1 MEGASELQGAGSWLG
16 SWLVCS
22 LGMESRIRALFTSLI
37 FHALLPDVTCFS
49 IYFSSCLVFF
59 ALLSNFLLSPF
70 SLCLFCSHRDVSD
83 AAGPPWPSRLR
94 TPPCWAPWLW
104 GAATTPTT
112 TWNAS
117 SWTSSN
123 GHAPPRAS
131 VRLSHGWVGSSHLP
145 RPHVAF
151 LQLLLSHLLSPPLPY
166 FSFLDFFSLSP
177 CLSSLCI
184 VPVWTVSCFL
194 FLLNFSFLPA
204 GHPGPMPPHG
214 MRGPPPLM
222 PPHGYTGPPRPPPYG
237 YQRGPLPPPRPTP
250 RPPVPPRGPLRGP
263 LPQWFLIAFPPVIAS
278 QYLFT
283 SLDQSELL

>member
-1 MEGASELQGAGSWLG
+1 
-16 SWLVCS
+16 
-22 LGMESRIRALFTSLI
+22 MESRIRALFTSLI

-49 IYFSSCLVFF
+49 IFFSSCLVFF

-70 SLCLFCSHRDVSD
+70 SLCLFCSYRDVSD
-83 AAGPPWPSRLR
+83 AAGPPWPSWLR

-131 VRLSHGWVGSSHLP
+131 VRLSHGWVGCSHLP
-145 RPHVAF
+145 HPHAAF
-151 LQLLLSHLLSPPLPY
+151 LQLLLSHLLSTALPY

-194 FLLNFSFLPA
+194 FLLFSFSSCRSPRSYASAWYAWTSSTDAPSWIHWPSTTSTLRLPA
-204 GHPGPMPPHG
+204 GAPPSTQTHS
-214 MRGPPPLM
+214 PASSSPS
-222 PPHGYTGPPRPPPYG
+222 
-237 YQRGPLPPPRPTP
+237 RPTS
-250 RPPVPPRGPLRGP
+250 RPSSSVISHCLSSCYSLPISVHFLGPIRVAVAPRG
-263 LPQWFLIAFPPVIAS
+263 
-278 QYLFT
+278 
-283 SLDQSELL
+283 